1 MISIVIFVLENVW
14 AAVCQKK
21 WTPRHEN
28 LTVCS
33 IKDVYL
39 IELNRRL
46 CSFFGY
52 LCGAQCT
59 EDPKK
64 WISNVSLEISYV
76 FASYFR
82 EHLGKQHRGRSAGQ
96 WLMCQTYND
105 QRTRQIITII
115 IWWVLPAVSLGFFSL
130 GCILRKCFWL
140 KVDIFCTSWICN
152 LLWLKVDIFCTGWIC
167 TLS

>member
-115 IWWVLPAVSLGFFSL
+115 ICVNGWCARLTTTKGRGKLLQSLFDGYCRQSRLASLAWVVFLGKVS
-130 GCILRKCFWL
+130 
-140 KVDIFCTSWICN
+140 D
-152 LLWLKVDIFCTGWIC
+152 
-167 TLS
+167 